1 MNSDKQFI
9 EGTVYEISDHL
20 FGEQKQFTKILCN
33 YTEEKQFTKNN
44 V

>member
-20 FGEQKQFTKILCN
+20 FGEQKQFTN
-33 YTEEKQFTKNN
+33 Y
-44 V
+44 VSVSP